1 MLVSSLNLIKN
12 FYCRHSHSHLKN
24 LPKKL
29 MLNASQSVF
38 KTKKTNVLIAGFE
51 IKLCLKPVCMDSH
64 DNLENE
70 KEKKKTSSQVNL
82 SQRVD

>member
-1 MLVSSLNLIKN
+1 MP
-12 FYCRHSHSHLKN
+12 
-24 LPKKL
+24 PKVFSKL
-29 MLNASQSVF
+29 
-38 KTKKTNVLIAGFE
+38 KKTNVLIAGFE
-51 IKLCLKPVCMDSH
+51 IKLCLKSVCMDSH